1 MDVIQK
7 ALIDI
12 TVAVILAAGGLA
24 VSYLRAAKK
33 KVEAQT
39 ETIQNQA
46 MAQKVRDLLSHVEA
60 IAEHVIKDVQ
70 QTAVDDLKAKG
81 EFTPEVAAQIKVDAI
96 AKVKEILGEELTGL
110 AGEVFGD
117 LNLLIG
123 TLIESHVKDNKPQPQ
138 PQLAPS

>member
-1 MDVIQK
+1 MDIIQK

-12 TVAVILAAGGLA
+12 AVAVIAAAGGLA
-24 VSYLRAAKK
+24 VAYLRAATKRI
-33 KVEAQT
+33 ESQT
-39 ETIQNQA
+39 KS
-46 MAQKVRDLLSHVEA
+46 QKVHDLLWHVEA
-60 IAEHVIKDVQ
+60 IAEHVVNDLQ
-70 QTAVDDLKAKG
+70 QTTVDDLKKADK
-81 EFTPEVAAQIKVDAI
+81 FTPEVAAQIKVDAI

-138 PQLAPS
+138 PQPAPAAS